1 MIMGSR
7 INIVWWYSSST
18 SQKEY
23 RLIQFVQACSN
34 HVWFIFNNVHVNTT
48 VIQDNVLVIGDVW
61 CLKLKVGRMMVAG
74 KSFYTDVQKV
84 GVMFEMLVS
93 RKEKLSHRRSLYS
106 LRGFQN
112 FRTFKQIDRSHSFE
126 SQNGDVSQRHPAE
139 GSTVLLCIAE
149 LVYWS

>member
-1 MIMGSR
+1 
-7 INIVWWYSSST
+7 
-18 SQKEY
+18 
-23 RLIQFVQACSN
+23 
-34 HVWFIFNNVHVNTT
+34 
-48 VIQDNVLVIGDVW
+48 
-61 CLKLKVGRMMVAG
+61 MMVAG

-93 RKEKLSHRRSLYS
+93 QKEKLSHRRSLYS

-149 LVYWS
+149 LVY